1 MSWIGWLRREARL
14 SRAAAGIGD
23 PVSRLRFLQTASPSM
38 PVAGRRPAVRLPRAV
53 LWASLP
59 LVLLVPLLMRL
70 AAGRSAPPAAA
81 SIPVRWAPSAKT
93 AQNVAVW
100 QVERTA
106 ESETYSNGLR
116 IDTRFTVHNR
126 PRAYTAFQ
134 KNGSAG
140 IARVRRSEPAGIVY
154 HTTESCQAPFVELDT
169 PVLTRLGKNLLEYVR
184 LKRAYHYLIDRFGR
198 VYRIVA
204 ESDSADHAGYS
215 VWADDRE
222 FYINLNESFLG
233 VSFEAQTT
241 SIQAGAAASQA
252 QIRAA
257 AMLTEMLRSRYR
269 IPAGNCVT
277 HAQVSVNPA
286 NMLVGYHTDWAGGF
300 PFAGV
305 RLAGQLPARASVPLG
320 FRIRLRTCLVGFH
333 GGMSPGVRLAEDIL
347 AHDAAAAHMRPVSY
361 RKALRERYRVWLAE
375 IRRTGSPPAAQL
387 RLRLRRP
394 VAVLPQHFPRGFH
407 RIGQH
412 IKERARAHPLEN
424 ESAAILVGF
433 YAVIHTRCA
442 ENGFQT
448 QRLVQSLGDIY
459 QHGILTFKKRRFLAH
474 FS

>member
-286 NMLVGYHTDWAGGF
+286 NMLAGYHTDWAGGF
-300 PFAGV
+300 PFQELDLPDNYRIALPSLWLFGFDYEPAW
-305 RLAGQLPARASVPLG
+305 LAS
-320 FRIRLRTCLVGFH
+320 
-333 GGMSPGVRLAEDIL
+333 GGMSPGVRLAEDQL

-361 RKALRERYRVWLAE
+361 RKALRERYRIWLTE
-375 IRRTGSPPAAQL
+375 IRHGSPPAAQ
-387 RLRLRRP
+387 P
-394 VAVLPQHFPRGFH
+394 GPG
-407 RIGQH
+407 
-412 IKERARAHPLEN
+412 
-424 ESAAILVGF
+424 SAG
-433 YAVIHTRCA
+433 R
-442 ENGFQT
+442 
-448 QRLVQSLGDIY
+448 
-459 QHGILTFKKRRFLAH
+459 
-474 FS
+474 